1 MHLNLAHLAYV
12 VAVAKRGSI
21 TEASVEV
28 GISQPA
34 ISAAI
39 SGIEETYG
47 YKLFVRNRAKGLT
60 PTPVGRHFIN
70 RAQVLLDAASGFQ
83 NDVMG
88 LGEQITGEVQVACY
102 HVIAPYVLPPVVSAL
117 AKKYPEVSVRLHEGS
132 LVEVVNTVKEGI
144 ADIALT
150 YDMFDDST
158 VQLEQLLAVRPHV
171 LMAKQHPLADRNAVS
186 LDELA
191 AYPFVMLDIPG
202 VREYYQSLF
211 RHRGIQTNVQ
221 FRAQS
226 LEMVRSMVG
235 MNLGYSFAML
245 PILNTHSYSGD
256 VLVRC
261 PLSHEVEAANLCLVS
276 PKDTTPPKI
285 TKVFADICREAIVAA
300 VEIHS
305 RGMFDRTDC

>member
-21 TEASVEV
+21 TEASLEV

-39 SGIEETYG
+39 SGIEQTYG
-47 YKLFVRNRAKGLT
+47 YKLFVRNRAKGLS
-60 PTPVGRHFIN
+60 PTPVGRNFVS
-70 RAQVLLDAASGFQ
+70 RAQVLLDEASGFH
-83 NDVMG
+83 NEVMG
-88 LGEQITGEVQVACY
+88 LGEQIAGEVQVACY

-117 AKKYPEVSVRLHEGS
+117 AEKYPAVSVRLHEGS
-132 LVEVVNTVKEGI
+132 LVEVVNTVKEGV

-158 VQLEQLLAVRPHV
+158 VHLEQLLAVRPHV
-171 LMAKQHPLADRNAVS
+171 LMAKQHPLAVRNAVS
-186 LDELA
+186 LDDLA
-191 AYPFVMLDIPG
+191 QYPFVMLDIPG
-202 VREYYQSLF
+202 VREYYQTLF
-211 RHRGIQTNVQ
+211 RQRGIQPNVQ

-245 PILNTHSYSGD
+245 PIHNSHSYSGD

-261 PLSHEVEAANLCLVS
+261 PLSHDVQNANLCLVS
-276 PKDTTPPKI
+276 PKDITAPKL
-285 TKVFADICREAIVAA
+285 TKVFADICREAIAAA
-300 VEIHS
+300 VETHT
-305 RGMFDRTDC
+305 RGMFERP